1 MRVLLMLSLAA
12 TAAFAQPVRLFQN
25 ATFINE
31 GKAAANVS
39 VLVRNGRIAA
49 IGKDVKAPKGAEVVD
64 AKGKFLLPGFV
75 SAHVHVVD
83 GKEQRQLQVFA
94 RYGITTVWS
103 LGGEKKAA
111 FDLRAS
117 QNTAPL
123 DRARIFVSGD
133 VITAKTPEEAR
144 VKVAEVARLKPEV
157 IKIRVDDN
165 LGSSP
170 KMKPEV
176 YKAVIE
182 EAHKHKLPVAVHIFY
197 LADAKEALKAGADI
211 IAHSVRDREIDD
223 EFIALMKQRNIPYIP
238 TLTREVSAFAYEATP
253 EFFADPFFQKEAD
266 AAVVAELKE
275 PAKQEAMA
283 KSMFARGYKRGLAT
297 AKVNLKKAA
306 DAGLRIEMGTDSGAA
321 PNRFEGYFEH
331 LEMWMMADS
340 GLTPAQVLRY
350 SARPLKTG
358 DWADLVLLTANPL
371 DDIHN
376 TKTIDSV
383 WIAGNRVQR

>member
-1 MRVLLMLSLAA
+1 MRRLFPLLWA
-12 TAAFAQPVRLFQN
+12 TALFAQPVRLIQN
-25 ATFINE
+25 ATFIND

-39 VLVRNGRIAA
+39 VLVRDGKIAA
-49 IGKDVKAPKGAEVVD
+49 IGKNIKAAKGAEVVD

-75 SAHVHVVD
+75 SAHVHVID
-83 GKEQRQLQVFA
+83 GKEPRQLQLYA

-111 FDLRAS
+111 FDLRAA
-117 QNTAPL
+117 QNTTAL
-123 DRARIFVSGD
+123 DRARIYVSGD

-144 VKVAEVARLKPEV
+144 AKVAEVAALKPDV

-165 LGSSP
+165 LGSST

-176 YKAVIE
+176 YNAVIE
-182 EAHKHKLPVAVHIFY
+182 EAHKHRLPVAVHIFY
-197 LADAKEALKAGADI
+197 LADAKDALRAGADI

-223 EFIALMKQRNIPYIP
+223 EFIALMKRRNIPYIP
-238 TLTREVSAFAYEATP
+238 TLTREVSAFAYETTP
-253 EFFADPFFQKEAD
+253 DFFADPFFQKEAD
-266 AAVVAELKE
+266 PAVIAQLQD

-297 AKVNLKKAA
+297 AKINLKKAA

-331 LEMWMMADS
+331 LEMWMMAEA
-340 GLTPAQVLRY
+340 GLTPAQILRY
-350 SARPLKTG
+350 AARPIKTG
-358 DWADLVLLTANPL
+358 DWADLVLLGSNPL
-371 DDIHN
+371 DDIRN
-376 TKTIDSV
+376 TKTIESV
-383 WIAGNRVQR
+383 WIAGNRIAP

>member
-1 MRVLLMLSLAA
+1 MRRLFPLLWA
-12 TAAFAQPVRLFQN
+12 TALFAQPVRLIQN
-25 ATFINE
+25 ATFIND

-39 VLVRNGRIAA
+39 VLVRDGKIAA
-49 IGKDVKAPKGAEVVD
+49 IGKNIKAAKGAEVVD

-75 SAHVHVVD
+75 SAHVHVID
-83 GKEQRQLQVFA
+83 GKEPRQLQLYA

-111 FDLRAS
+111 FDLRAA
-117 QNTAPL
+117 QNTTAL
-123 DRARIFVSGD
+123 DRARIYVSGD

-144 VKVAEVARLKPEV
+144 AKVTEVAALRPDV

-165 LGSSP
+165 LGSST

-176 YKAVIE
+176 YNAVIE
-182 EAHKHKLPVAVHIFY
+182 EAHKHRLPVAVHIFY
-197 LADAKEALKAGADI
+197 LADAKDALRAGADI

-223 EFIALMKQRNIPYIP
+223 EFIALMKRRNIPYIP
-238 TLTREVSAFAYEATP
+238 TLTREVSAFAYETTP
-253 EFFADPFFQKEAD
+253 DFFADPFFQKEAD
-266 AAVVAELKE
+266 PAVIAQLQD

-297 AKVNLKKAA
+297 AKINLKKAA

-331 LEMWMMADS
+331 LEMWMMAEA
-340 GLTPAQVLRY
+340 GLTPAQILRY
-350 SARPLKTG
+350 AARPIKTG
-358 DWADLVLLTANPL
+358 DWADLVLLGSNPL
-371 DDIHN
+371 DDIRN
-376 TKTIDSV
+376 TKTIESV
-383 WIAGNRVQR
+383 WIAGNRIAP

>member
-1 MRVLLMLSLAA
+1 MRVLFLLLAA
-12 TAAFAQPVRLFQN
+12 TALAQPVRLFRD

-31 GKAAANVS
+31 GKAVSGVS
-39 VLVRNGRIAA
+39 VLVRDGKVAA
-49 IGKDVKAPKGAEVVD
+49 IGNNVKVPKGAEVVNGR
-64 AKGKFLLPGFV
+64 GKFLLPGFV
-75 SAHVHVVD
+75 SAHVHVVE
-83 GKEQRQLQVFA
+83 GKERRQLQVFA

-103 LGGEKKAA
+103 LGGEKRAA
-111 FDLRAS
+111 FDFRNA
-117 QNTAPL
+117 AAR
-123 DRARIFVSGD
+123 DRARIYVSGD
-133 VITAKTPEEAR
+133 VITAQTPDEAR
-144 VKVAEVARLKPEV
+144 ARVAEVAALKPDV

-197 LADAKEALKAGADI
+197 LADAKDALKAGADI
-211 IAHSVRDREIDD
+211 VAHSVRDREIDE

-238 TLTREVSAFAYEATP
+238 TLTREVSAFAYETTP
-253 EFFADPFFQKEAD
+253 DFFDDPFFQKEAD
-266 AAVVAELKE
+266 PAVVAQLKE
-275 PAKQEAMA
+275 PTRQEAMA

-331 LEMWMMADS
+331 LEMWMMAEA
-340 GLTPAQVLRY
+340 GLTAEQVLRY
-350 SARPLKTG
+350 STRPLKTG
-358 DWADLVLLTANPL
+358 DWADLVLLDRNPL
-371 DDIHN
+371 EDIHH

-383 WIAGNRVQR
+383 WVAGNRISR

>member
-1 MRVLLMLSLAA
+1 MRVLFLLLAA
-12 TAAFAQPVRLFQN
+12 TALAQPVRLIQN
-25 ATFINE
+25 ATFIND
-31 GKAAANVS
+31 GKATANVS
-39 VLVRNGRIAA
+39 VLVRDGKIAA
-49 IGKDVKAPKGAEVVD
+49 IGNNIKAPRGAEVVD

-75 SAHVHVVD
+75 SAHVHVVE
-83 GKEQRQLQVFA
+83 GKEARQLQVYA

-103 LGGEKKAA
+103 FGGEKKAA
-111 FDLRAS
+111 FDFRAA
-117 QNTAPL
+117 QDTASL
-123 DRARIFVSGD
+123 DRSRIYVAGD
-133 VITAKTPEEAR
+133 VITAQTPDEAR
-144 VKVAEVARLKPEV
+144 AKVAQVAALKPDL

-197 LADAKEALKAGADI
+197 LEDAKDALRAGADI

-238 TLTREVSAFAYEATP
+238 TLTREVSAFAYETTP
-253 EFFADPFFQKEAD
+253 DFFADPFFQKQAD
-266 AAVVAELKE
+266 PAVVAQLKD

-297 AKVNLKKAA
+297 AKINLKKAA

-331 LEMWMMADS
+331 LEMWMMAEA
-340 GLTPAQVLRY
+340 GLAPAQVLRY
-350 SARPLKTG
+350 STRPLKTG
-358 DWADLVLLTANPL
+358 DWADLILLHSNPL
-371 DDIHN
+371 DDIRN
-376 TKTIDSV
+376 TKTINTV
-383 WIAGNRVQR
+383 WIAGNRVP